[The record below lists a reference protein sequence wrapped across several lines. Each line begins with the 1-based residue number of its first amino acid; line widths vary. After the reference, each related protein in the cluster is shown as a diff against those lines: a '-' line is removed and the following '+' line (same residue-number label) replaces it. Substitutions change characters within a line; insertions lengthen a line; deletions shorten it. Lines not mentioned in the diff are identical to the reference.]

1 MSGPARDRKLLK
13 RRIDDFLWKDR
24 SMPVSRLRQ
33 LLEGRFSS
41 LGRVAIV
48 GGFVRDFARSGRN
61 AFRSDIDLVIE
72 APGHKVDALALEL
85 SAIPNRFGGYAFHH
99 PHWKVD
105 FWSLENTWAVVNG
118 HATADCLEDLL
129 KVTFFDCDA
138 ILYELGTKRVVADDA
153 YFTRLALN
161 QIDINLRPNPSE
173 DGNLL
178 RAIRRVFCWGAEP
191 GPQLQSFILNSLDE
205 ARFRRLNAIEQSLY
219 PIAVTNFFANAAALK
234 SGLTNPSLRADLETS
249 LARQLTLP
257 GV

>member
-1 MSGPARDRKLLK
+1 MSGPARDHKLLK

-24 SMPVSRLRQ
+24 SMPVTRLRH
-33 LLEGRFSS
+33 LLEEQFSS

-48 GGFVRDFARSGRN
+48 GGFVRDFARNGRK

-72 APGHKVDALALEL
+72 APRHDVDVLALKL

-105 FWSLENTWAVVNG
+105 FWSLESTWAVVNG
-118 HATADCLEDLL
+118 HATADRLEDLVN
-129 KVTFFDCDA
+129 VTFFDCDA

-191 GPQLQSFILNSLDE
+191 GPELRSFIWQTLDDE
-205 ARFRRLNAIEQSLY
+205 RFYRLNDIEQSLY
-219 PIAVTNFFANAAALK
+219 PIAVTDFFPDAAALK

>member
-13 RRIDDFLWKDR
+13 RRIDTFLWKDR

-33 LLEGRFSS
+33 LLEEHFSS

-72 APGHKVDALALEL
+72 APRHEVDALALRL
-85 SAIPNRFGGYAFHH
+85 SAVPNRFGGYAFHH

-118 HATADCLEDLL
+118 HATADRLEDLVN
-129 KVTFFDCDA
+129 VTFFDCDA
-138 ILYELGTKRVVADDA
+138 IIYELSTKRVVAAEA
-153 YFTRLALN
+153 YFARLALN

-173 DGNLL
+173 EGNLL
-178 RAIRRVFCWGAEP
+178 RAIRRIFCWGADP
-191 GPQLQSFILNSLDE
+191 GPELYSFIVQTLDE
-205 ARFRRLNAIEQSLY
+205 DRFRRLNDIEQSLY
-219 PIAVTNFFANAAALK
+219 PIAVTDFFQDAATLK
-234 SGLTNPSLRADLETS
+234 SGLTDHSLRADLETS
-249 LARQLTLP
+249 LAHQLPLP

>member
-1 MSGPARDRKLLK
+1 
-13 RRIDDFLWKDR
+13 
-24 SMPVSRLRQ
+24 MPVVRLRH
-33 LLEGRFSS
+33 LLEDSFSS

-48 GGFVRDFARSGRN
+48 GGFVRDFARNGRR

-72 APGHKVDALALEL
+72 APRDEVDALAHTL
-85 SAIPNRFGGYAFHH
+85 SAVPNRFGGYAFYH

-118 HATADCLEDLL
+118 HATADRLEDLVN
-129 KVTFFDCDA
+129 VTFFDCDA
-138 ILYELGTKRVVADDA
+138 ILYELGDKRVVADDA
-153 YFTRLALN
+153 YFARLARN

-191 GPQLQSFILNSLDE
+191 GPQLLNFILQTLDE
-205 ARFRRLNAIEQSLY
+205 ERFQRLNDIEQSLY
-219 PIAVTNFFANAAALK
+219 PIAVTDFFRDAAALK
-234 SGLTNPSLRADLETS
+234 FGLTDQSLRASLETS
-249 LARQLTLP
+249 LARQLELP